1 MNATTTSANQDAK
14 TNPDAKPLSL
24 ERLVRRLYEARQ
36 DASAAKSAR
45 AELAAKLGNCVGDL
59 PKDSAC
65 YHSRKPKDHWC
76 EICKAKLPV
85 WEEYQ
90 RKATAAGAALR
101 DVIRA
106 GKRMT
111 PNDKLTDSPT
121 SDDDRKKKP

>member
-1 MNATTTSANQDAK
+1 MDNTATIENQEARSG
-14 TNPDAKPLSL
+14 SL
-24 ERLVRRLYEARQ
+24 ERMVRRLYETRQ
-36 DASAAKSAR
+36 AASEAKKAR

-59 PKDSAC
+59 PEDSAC

-85 WEEYQ
+85 WEDYQ

-106 GKRMT
+106 GKRMM
-111 PNDKLTDSPT
+111 PNGEVSESARKSPT
-121 SDDDRKKKP
+121 P